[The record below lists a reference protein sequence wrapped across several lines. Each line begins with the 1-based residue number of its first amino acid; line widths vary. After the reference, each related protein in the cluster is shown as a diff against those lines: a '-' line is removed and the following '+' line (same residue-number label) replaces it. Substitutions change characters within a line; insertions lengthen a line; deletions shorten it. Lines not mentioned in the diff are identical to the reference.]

1 MKKINYCGTII
12 IIGKPNVGKST
23 IINKLVK
30 SKISIISKRPHT
42 TQSNIIGIQNDEDI
56 QAIYTDTPGISRK
69 YTEFINNKQYNHI
82 KKLCNSSELILLI
95 LNQTHWTLDDEL
107 VLQIIKNSVTPTIAV
122 INKSDTILQKISLL
136 PYMEFLRKKHSFQE
150 IIPISGKTGDNIDL
164 LSNIVKKKLP
174 ISTPQFSSNQIT
186 NNSLYFHIS
195 EIIREKFIFY
205 LGNELS
211 HSIKIIIESM
221 HLKKRVYIIKGIIIV
236 KNNSHK
242 KIIIG
247 CQGKK
252 IKLCGTIARQE
263 LEKYL
268 KNSVYLSLFV
278 KNKKKHSANLYT

>member
-30 SKISIISKRPHT
+30 SKVSIVSKRPHT
-42 TQSNIIGIQNDEDI
+42 TQSNIIGIQNDEGI

-69 YTEFINNKQYNHI
+69 CTELINKKQHNCI
-82 KKLCNSSELILLI
+82 KKLCNSSELILLV
-95 LNQTHWTLDDEL
+95 LNQTRWTLDDEL
-107 VLQIIKNSVTPTIAV
+107 VLQMIKNSITPTIAV
-122 INKSDTILQKISLL
+122 INKNDKILQKISLL
-136 PYMEFLRKKHSFQE
+136 PYMEFLRKKYSFQE

-164 LSNIVKKKLP
+164 LSNIVQKTLP
-174 ISTPQFSSNQIT
+174 ISEPQFSSNQVT
-186 NNSLYFHIS
+186 NNSLHFQIS

-211 HSIKIIIESM
+211 HSIKIIIESIN
-221 HLKKRVYIIKGIIIV
+221 LKKRVYIIKGIIIV
-236 KNNSHK
+236 TNNSHK

-247 CQGKK
+247 YQGKK
-252 IKLCGTIARQE
+252 IKLCGTIARKE

-268 KNSVYLSLFV
+268 KSSVYLSLFV
-278 KNKKKHSANLYT
+278 KNKKIHYANLYT

>member
-30 SKISIISKRPHT
+30 SKVSIVSKRPHT
-42 TQSNIIGIQNDEDI
+42 TQSNIIGIQNDRSI

-69 YTEFINNKQYNHI
+69 YKEFINKKQYSHI
-82 KKLCNSSELILLI
+82 KKLCNSSELILLV

-107 VLQIIKNSVTPTIAV
+107 VLQIIKNNITPTIAV
-122 INKSDTILQKISLL
+122 INKNDKILHKISLL
-136 PYMEFLRKKHSFQE
+136 PHIEFLRKKYSFQE

-164 LSNIVKKKLP
+164 LSNIVQKILP
-174 ISTPQFSSNQIT
+174 MSAPRFPFNQIT
-186 NNSLYFHIS
+186 NNSLHFQIS

-211 HSIKIIIESM
+211 HSIKIIIESVN
-221 HLKKRVYIIKGIIIV
+221 LKKRVYIIKGIIIV

-247 CQGKK
+247 YQGQK

-268 KNSVYLSLFV
+268 QNSVYLSLFV
-278 KNKKKHSANLYT
+278 KNTKKYSANLYI